1 MREELLRA
9 KIVANKMT
17 IEEFLVK
24 LKSYGIDM
32 SKSAFYNKKNG
43 NSDFTRNEIQV
54 ISKALDLNNDEV
66 LAIFFNWMYRK
77 RYKKEGVQWQLK

>member
-54 ISKALDLNNDEV
+54 ISKALSLNNDEV
-66 LAIFFNWMYRK
+66 LAIFFN
-77 RYKKEGVQWQLK
+77 

>member
-54 ISKALDLNNDEV
+54 ISKALGLNNDEV
-66 LAIFFNWMYRK
+66 LAIFLTECIVNDTKRREFND
-77 RYKKEGVQWQLK
+77 G

>member
-54 ISKALDLNNDEV
+54 ISKALGLNNDDV
-66 LAIFFNWMYRK
+66 LAIFFN
-77 RYKKEGVQWQLK
+77 

>member
-43 NSDFTRNEIQV
+43 KSDFTRNEIQV

-66 LAIFFNWMYRK
+66 LAIFFN
-77 RYKKEGVQWQLK
+77 

>member
-66 LAIFFNWMYRK
+66 LAIFFN
-77 RYKKEGVQWQLK
+77 

>member
-32 SKSAFYNKKNG
+32 SKSALYNKKNG

-54 ISKALDLNNDEV
+54 ISKALGLNNDEV
-66 LAIFFNWMYRK
+66 LAIFFN
-77 RYKKEGVQWQLK
+77 

>member
-32 SKSAFYNKKNG
+32 SKSAFITKKW
-43 NSDFTRNEIQV
+43 EQ
-54 ISKALDLNNDEV
+54 
-66 LAIFFNWMYRK
+66 
-77 RYKKEGVQWQLK
+77 

>member
-24 LKSYGIDM
+24 LKSYGIEM

-54 ISKALDLNNDEV
+54 ISKALGLNNDEV
-66 LAIFFNWMYRK
+66 LAIFFN
-77 RYKKEGVQWQLK
+77 

>member
-32 SKSAFYNKKNG
+32 SRSAFYNKKNG

-54 ISKALDLNNDEV
+54 ISKALGLNNDEV
-66 LAIFFNWMYRK
+66 LAIFFN
-77 RYKKEGVQWQLK
+77 

>member
-54 ISKALDLNNDEV
+54 ISKALGLNNDEV
-66 LAIFFNWMYRK
+66 LAIFLTKCIVNDTKRREFND
-77 RYKKEGVQWQLK
+77 G

>member
-17 IEEFLVK
+17 IEEFLVN

-54 ISKALDLNNDEV
+54 ISKALGLNNDEV
-66 LAIFFNWMYRK
+66 LAIFFN
-77 RYKKEGVQWQLK
+77 

>member
-43 NSDFTRNEIQV
+43 NSDFTRNEIQI
-54 ISKALDLNNDEV
+54 ISKALGLNNDEV
-66 LAIFFNWMYRK
+66 LAIFFN
-77 RYKKEGVQWQLK
+77 

>member
-32 SKSAFYNKKNG
+32 SKSAFYNKKKG

-54 ISKALDLNNDEV
+54 ISKALGLNNDEV
-66 LAIFFNWMYRK
+66 LAIFFN
-77 RYKKEGVQWQLK
+77 

>member
-24 LKSYGIDM
+24 LKSHGIDM

-66 LAIFFNWMYRK
+66 LAIFFN
-77 RYKKEGVQWQLK
+77 

>member
-17 IEEFLVK
+17 IESFIVK
-24 LKSYGIDM
+24 LKDYGIEM

-43 NSDFTRNEIQV
+43 TSDFTRHEIQG
-54 ISKALDLNNDEV
+54 ISKALYLTDDDV
-66 LAIFFNWMYRK
+66 LKIFFS
-77 RYKKEGVQWQLK
+77 

>member
-54 ISKALDLNNDEV
+54 ISKALCLNNDEV
-66 LAIFFNWMYRK
+66 LAIFFN
-77 RYKKEGVQWQLK
+77 

>member
-77 RYKKEGVQWQLK
+77 RYKRREFDDS

>member
-24 LKSYGIDM
+24 LKIYGIDM

-54 ISKALDLNNDEV
+54 ISKALGLNNDEV
-66 LAIFFNWMYRK
+66 LAIFFN
-77 RYKKEGVQWQLK
+77 

>member
-32 SKSAFYNKKNG
+32 SKSAFITKNG

-54 ISKALDLNNDEV
+54 ISKALGLNNDEV
-66 LAIFFNWMYRK
+66 LAIF
-77 RYKKEGVQWQLK
+77 

>member
-32 SKSAFYNKKNG
+32 SKSAFDNKKNG

-54 ISKALDLNNDEV
+54 ISKALGLNNDEV
-66 LAIFFNWMYRK
+66 LAIFFN
-77 RYKKEGVQWQLK
+77 

>member
-54 ISKALDLNNDEV
+54 ISKALGLNNDEV
-66 LAIFFNWMYRK
+66 LAIFFN
-77 RYKKEGVQWQLK
+77 

>member
-54 ISKALDLNNDEV
+54 ISKALGLNNDEV
-66 LAIFFNWMYRK
+66 LAIFFNWKYRK
-77 RYKKEGVQWQLK
+77 RYKKEGVQWRLK